1 MRAVKVI
8 AWLNLVGNLVLV
20 VSGGIVRLSDS
31 GLGCT
36 NAVIACTSEQFFA
49 HDLHSFIEQGNRGLG
64 VILGIFSVLAVVAVW
79 RMRRTRR
86 DLWVHAWILFAG
98 VVVEGAVGAVTVVTG
113 LNAWIVGTHFLL
125 SSILV
130 GVASS
135 FLIRSGRV
143 PGARE
148 HVIAPGMRILTHVT
162 TALLALAVILGVFTT
177 GTGPHSGDED
187 VLRNTGL
194 WEPFVHIHSWL
205 GYGLGAALLVL
216 LISAI
221 AHRER
226 RFTIA
231 VVAVILV
238 VIVQIVVGVVQART
252 SLPVVL
258 VGIHMTLAGI
268 TVALMV
274 LLVDATKAPVR
285 AATEA
290 ELEDY
295 ADDATLNGS
304 AG

>member
-1 MRAVKVI
+1 MKIV

-20 VSGGIVRLSDS
+20 LTGGIVRLSDS

-36 NAVIACTSEQFFA
+36 NAVIACSSDQFFA
-49 HDLHSFIEQGNRGLG
+49 HDLHSFIEQSNRGLG
-64 VILGIFSVLAVVAVW
+64 VVLGIFSILAVVVVW
-79 RMRRTRR
+79 RMRRTRP
-86 DLWVHAWILFAG
+86 DLWAHAWILLGG
-98 VVVEGAVGAVTVVTG
+98 VVVEGAIGAVTVVTG

-130 GVASS
+130 GVATS
-135 FLIRSGRV
+135 FVIRSGRV

-162 TALLALAVILGVFTT
+162 TALLAVAVVLGIFTT
-177 GTGPHSGDED
+177 GTGPHSGDAD

-205 GYGLGAALLVL
+205 GYGLGVALLVL

-226 RFTIA
+226 RFTLA
-231 VVAVILV
+231 VVAVIV
-238 VIVQIVVGVVQART
+238 VVAVQIVVGVIQARS
-252 SLPVVL
+252 SLPPLL
-258 VGIHMTLAGI
+258 VGTHMMLAAI

-274 LLVDATKAPVR
+274 VLVDATKAPVR
-285 AATEA
+285 TATGA

-295 ADDATLNGS
+295 ADDAQLNGS